1 MRKNLTTR
9 EARRRLKRQHAPHWA
24 RVHRGLM
31 LGWRR
36 HTTPSGTWYVRWLAD
51 DGKYHQDRLG
61 VADDKAEAD
70 GEHFLT
76 YQQALER
83 ALKLD
88 RSADGQDK
96 PSAHYTVW
104 DACQNWL
111 DDYKGRSSP
120 AGYID
125 GGSRLRLRVKDTW
138 LGRLELNG
146 GLKTRHLERW
156 VHEVAQSNP
165 VRRGKELDYDR
176 NDPEAVRKRRS
187 SARKTWSLLRAAL
200 NRAYSHDKAK
210 SPEAWRR
217 FKFPFKNVDA
227 AKIKPLD
234 VKTVKLIIRHCDPD
248 FRPVLE
254 GAMSTGA
261 RYGELI
267 AMRVGDYHPDSAT
280 VELRITKS
288 AKPRMVPLTD
298 DGVNLFERLTAGR
311 KRDERMLTREDGSPW
326 RPGHQARR
334 MRAACERAGVDHIG
348 IHMLRHAYGGLLAQ
362 QNVPLQVIAVAM
374 GHADSRMTEKH
385 YAHLQPDFVADT
397 IRAAMPKL
405 GFKRGKVRRIG
416 A

>member
-120 AGYID
+120 AG
-125 GGSRLRLRVKDTW
+125 SRCCPSASRRPRATA
-138 LGRLELNG
+138 GRTLHP
-146 GLKTRHLERW
+146 TRM
-156 VHEVAQSNP
+156 AS
-165 VRRGKELDYDR
+165 
-176 NDPEAVRKRRS
+176 RRS
-187 SARKTWSLLRAAL
+187 SS
-200 NRAYSHDKAK
+200 
-210 SPEAWRR
+210 WRR
-217 FKFPFKNVDA
+217 
-227 AKIKPLD
+227 
-234 VKTVKLIIRHCDPD
+234 
-248 FRPVLE
+248 
-254 GAMSTGA
+254 
-261 RYGELI
+261 
-267 AMRVGDYHPDSAT
+267 
-280 VELRITKS
+280 
-288 AKPRMVPLTD
+288 
-298 DGVNLFERLTAGR
+298 AGR
-311 KRDERMLTREDGSPW
+311 
-326 RPGHQARR
+326 
-334 MRAACERAGVDHIG
+334 
-348 IHMLRHAYGGLLAQ
+348 
-362 QNVPLQVIAVAM
+362 
-374 GHADSRMTEKH
+374 
-385 YAHLQPDFVADT
+385 
-397 IRAAMPKL
+397 
-405 GFKRGKVRRIG
+405 
-416 A
+416 